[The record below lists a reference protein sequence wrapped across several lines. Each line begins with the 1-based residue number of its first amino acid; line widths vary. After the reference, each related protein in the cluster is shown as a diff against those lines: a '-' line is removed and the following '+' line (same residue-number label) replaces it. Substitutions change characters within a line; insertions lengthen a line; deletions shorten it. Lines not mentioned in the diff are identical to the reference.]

1 MSHRFQFGLLA
12 LLTLGAR
19 APLAAQQDQ
28 MKHDGMQHGEMQH
41 DGMEQDGMG
50 MGKDA
55 MAQDGMAMDH
65 GMMMAPHGTFAGSG
79 GHSAGGSYAFVTE
92 GGKTLLKL
100 GPDFSVEKAPDVEV
114 VLSAGPSVSKGAVF
128 LGRLSKSSGPQ
139 MFELPGGTDLEAF
152 SHILLWSGKDK
163 APLGVAS
170 LAGGGGM
177 MHK

>member
-1 MSHRFQFGLLA
+1 MSHRSQLGLLA

-19 APLAAQQDQ
+19 VPLAAQQDQ
-28 MKHDGMQHGEMQH
+28 MQHGEMQH
-41 DGMEQDGMG
+41 GGMEKDGMG

-55 MAQDGMAMDH
+55 MGKDGMAMDH
-65 GMMMAPHGTFAGSG
+65 GMMTAPHGTFAGSG
-79 GHSAGGSYAFVTE
+79 GHSASGSYAFVTE
-92 GGKTLLKL
+92 GDRTVLKL

-128 LGRLSKSSGPQ
+128 LGRLSKLSGPQ
-139 MFELPGGTDLEAF
+139 VFEVPSGTDLEAF
-152 SHILLWSGKDK
+152 SHILLWSRKDK
-163 APLGVAS
+163 AALGVAS

>member
-19 APLAAQQDQ
+19 APLVAQQDQ
-28 MKHDGMQHGEMQH
+28 MQHGEMQH
-41 DGMEQDGMG
+41 DE
-50 MGKDA
+50 
-55 MAQDGMAMDH
+55 MDH
-65 GMMMAPHGTFAGSG
+65 GMRMAPHGTFAGSG

-92 GGKTLLKL
+92 GGKTVLKL

-128 LGRLSKSSGPQ
+128 LGRLSKFSGPQ
-139 MFELPGGTDLEAF
+139 VFALPAGTDLEAF
-152 SHILLWSGKDK
+152 SHIVLWSAKDE
-163 APLGVAS
+163 AALGVAG

>member
-28 MKHDGMQHGEMQH
+28 MQHGEMQH
-41 DGMEQDGMG
+41 EGMKKDGMG
-50 MGKDA
+50 MDKNAMGK
-55 MAQDGMAMDH
+55 DGMAMDH
-65 GMMMAPHGTFAGSG
+65 GMVMAPHGTFAGSG

-92 GGKTLLKL
+92 GDKTVLKL

-128 LGRLSKSSGPQ
+128 LGRLSKLSGPLV
-139 MFELPGGTDLEAF
+139 FELPAGTDLEAF
-152 SHILLWSGKDK
+152 SHIVLWSGKDK
-163 APLGVAS
+163 AVLGVAS

>member
-1 MSHRFQFGLLA
+1 MSHGFQVGLLA
-12 LLTLGAR
+12 LLMLGAR

-28 MKHDGMQHGEMQH
+28 MQH
-41 DGMEQDGMG
+41 DEMKKNGMG
-50 MGKDA
+50 MGK
-55 MAQDGMAMDH
+55 DGMAMDH
-65 GMMMAPHGTFAGSG
+65 GMVMAPHGTFAGSG

-92 GGKTLLKL
+92 GDKTVLKL

-128 LGRLSKSSGPQ
+128 LGRLSKFSGPQ
-139 MFELPGGTDLEAF
+139 VFELPAGTDLEAF
-152 SHILLWSGKDK
+152 SHIVLWSGKDK
-163 APLGVAS
+163 AALGVAS

>member
-19 APLAAQQDQ
+19 VPLAAQQDQ
-28 MKHDGMQHGEMQH
+28 MQHGEMQH
-41 DGMEQDGMG
+41 DGMKKDGMG

-55 MAQDGMAMDH
+55 MGKDGMAMDH
-65 GMMMAPHGTFAGSG
+65 GMMTAPHGTFAGSG
-79 GHSAGGSYAFVTE
+79 GHNAGGPYAFVTE
-92 GGKTLLKL
+92 GGKTVLKL
-100 GPDFSVEKAPDVEV
+100 GADFSVEKGPDVEV

-128 LGRLSKSSGPQ
+128 LGRLPKFSGPQ
-139 MFELPGGTDLEAF
+139 VLELPSGTDLGVF
-152 SHILLWSGKDK
+152 SHILLWSRKDK
-163 APLGVAS
+163 AVLGGAS

>member
-12 LLTLGAR
+12 LLTLGAQ

-28 MKHDGMQHGEMQH
+28 MRHGEMQH
-41 DGMEQDGMG
+41 DGMTKDGMG
-50 MGKDA
+50 MGKD
-55 MAQDGMAMDH
+55 GMPMDH
-65 GMMMAPHGTFAGSG
+65 GMMVAPHGTFAGAG

-92 GGKTLLKL
+92 GDKTVLKL

-114 VLSAGPSVSKGAVF
+114 VLSAGPSVSKGAVW
-128 LGRLSKSSGPQ
+128 LGRLSTFSGPQ
-139 MFELPGGTDLEAF
+139 MFELPAGTDLQAF
-152 SHILLWSGKDK
+152 SHLVLWSGKDK
-163 APLGVAS
+163 AALGVAS

>member
-28 MKHDGMQHGEMQH
+28 MQH
-41 DGMEQDGMG
+41 DGMKKDGMG
-50 MGKDA
+50 MGK
-55 MAQDGMAMDH
+55 DGMAMDH

-92 GGKTLLKL
+92 GDKTVLKL

-114 VLSAGPSVSKGAVF
+114 VLSAGPGVSKGAVF
-128 LGRLSKSSGPQ
+128 LGRLSKFSGPQ
-139 MFELPGGTDLEAF
+139 VFELPAGTDLEAF
-152 SHILLWSGKDK
+152 SHIVLWSGKGK
-163 APLGVAS
+163 AALGVAR

-177 MHK
+177 IHK

>member
-19 APLAAQQDQ
+19 AQLAAQQDQ
-28 MKHDGMQHGEMQH
+28 MQHGEMQH
-41 DGMEQDGMG
+41 DGMKKDGMG
-50 MGKDA
+50 MGNDA
-55 MAQDGMAMDH
+55 MGQDAMAMDH
-65 GMMMAPHGTFAGSG
+65 GMMTAPHGTFAGSG

-92 GGKTLLKL
+92 GGRTVLKL
-100 GPDFSVEKAPDVEV
+100 GTDFSVEKAPDVEV

-139 MFELPGGTDLEAF
+139 VFELPGGTDLEAF